1 MKVLIIGGDS
11 LIGNFL
17 GKIIIND
24 MEFDITKTSRRENL
38 SSNEIFFDL
47 RQEQEISLIKNYDY
61 AIICAGITNIRYCEE
76 NQDEAKHVNLI
87 NQIRLIDTLIQNR
100 CHVIFLSSN
109 LVFSGE
115 KAFYDKDDL
124 KNPKTIYGDLKKQ
137 VEDYLLEAY
146 PASSSILR
154 LTKVLPDKFTAYQP
168 WQQEVIEGKTVKMY
182 VDTYISPVMIEEV
195 GDVIANLLRNK
206 PPGIFQLSGHNE
218 ISNFDFATAW
228 ATQNNFDAT
237 LIKPSLNHDP
247 RRSQHNS
254 LFRVIP

>member
-11 LIGNFL
+11 LIGNYLEKF
-17 GKIIIND
+17 IIN
-24 MEFDITKTSRRENL
+24 ELGFNVTKTSRRENI

-47 RQEQEISLIKNYDY
+47 RQEQEISLIENYDF
-61 AIICAGITNIRYCEE
+61 AVICAGITNIRYCQE

-87 NQIRLIDTLIQNR
+87 NIIRLIDTLIQNR

-124 KNPKTIYGDLKKQ
+124 RNPKTIYGDLKKQ
-137 VEDYLLEAY
+137 VEDYLLEAC

-154 LTKVLPDKFTAYQP
+154 LTKVLPDRLTAYQP
-168 WQQEVIEGKTVKMY
+168 WQKEVIEGNTVTMY

-195 GDVIANLLRNK
+195 GDVVANLLRDK
-206 PPGIFQLSGHNE
+206 LSGIFQLGGYNE
-218 ISNFDFATAW
+218 ISNFDFAISW
-228 ATQNNFDAT
+228 ATQNNLDVT

-247 RRSQHNS
+247 RYSQHNS
-254 LFRVIP
+254 LLRVIP